1 MFIFCKSI
9 FLLYLLKIN
18 IMPQKFTEIADDALI
33 SIKVNKP
40 FYFMVKNLSYTLY
53 KLLTPEDNALFAK
66 IMEDN
71 KNNINNFPDYNSMNE
86 NQKNFYTTILLLA
99 EIETQAKANNFIKE
113 TEILMPEDEGFN
125 LDAIKEKLDIPEDL
139 K

>member
-1 MFIFCKSI
+1 
-9 FLLYLLKIN
+9 
-18 IMPQKFTEIADDALI
+18 MPQKFTEIADDALI
-33 SIKVNKP
+33 SIKVNKT

-125 LDAIKEKLDIPEDL
+125 PDAIKEKLDIPEDL